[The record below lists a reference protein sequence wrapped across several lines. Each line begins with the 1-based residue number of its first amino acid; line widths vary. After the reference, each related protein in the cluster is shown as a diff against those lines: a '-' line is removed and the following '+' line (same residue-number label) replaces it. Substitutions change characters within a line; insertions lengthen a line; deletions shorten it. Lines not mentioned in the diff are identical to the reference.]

1 MSDDNSKDKFDDF
14 QKHLQSMFRNLGSSG
29 INIFADDQE
38 PPVVEEEEDDE
49 FEEEESEALEAVYS
63 FNLRPRDV
71 KAYLDR
77 YVIKQDEAKKVL
89 AVAICD
95 HYNHVRRCL
104 DNDELDE
111 REYAKQNV
119 LLLGPTGVGK
129 TYLMR
134 NIAKL
139 IGVPFVKAD
148 ATKFSETGYVGH
160 DVEDLVRDLVK
171 LADGN
176 IELAEYGI
184 IYIDEIDKV
193 ASQST
198 GGMRDISGR
207 GVQIN
212 LLKLMEESNVN
223 LQGQSDM
230 AGQMEAMMNVMNR
243 NEVQHT
249 INTRHIL
256 FIVSGAFDKLAEKIR
271 KRVKGSQIG
280 FDKDQTIEDE
290 DESVYLGQAQTRDFI
305 DYGFEPEFI
314 GRLPVRVACNSL
326 SADDLE
332 EVLRC
337 SKGSI
342 LQQYKDDFDGY
353 GIRLEVAEDA
363 LRRIAEQAHGEGTGA
378 RGLMTVMERV
388 FRDFKFELPST
399 TITEL
404 TITATTIDDPG
415 AELSTLLELHPLR
428 PPEPVEPLLPAES
441 APEPKT
447 EVETE
452 AEPRVEVETTPLK
465 RPREIIADYADEFK
479 AKHEIELT
487 FTEDGM
493 DAIVERAALSNVGI
507 AEFCEDSFYEFPFAL
522 ALIRRHCGRDKF
534 EINRAAV
541 ENPNDTLNDW
551 VTASAT

>member
-1 MSDDNSKDKFDDF
+1 MNDDNSNDKSDDKFEDF
-14 QKHLQSMFRNLGSSG
+14 QRHLQSMFRNLSNSG
-29 INIFADDQE
+29 VNIFSGGPE
-38 PPVVEEEEDDE
+38 PMLEEEEEEE
-49 FEEEESEALEAVYS
+49 FEEDDGDALEAVYS

-71 KAYLDR
+71 ASYLDR

-104 DNDELDE
+104 EDDALDE

-119 LLLGPTGVGK
+119 MLLGPTGVGK

-171 LADGN
+171 LADGD

-223 LQGQSDM
+223 LQSQSDM

-243 NEVQHT
+243 NDVPRT

-256 FIVSGAFDKLAEKIR
+256 FIVSGAFDRLAEKIR
-271 KRVKGSQIG
+271 KRIKGSQIG
-280 FDKDQTIEDE
+280 FDKEQVIADE
-290 DESVYLGQAQTRDFI
+290 DESVYLAQAQTRDFI

-314 GRLPVRVACNSL
+314 GRLPVRVACNAL
-326 SADDLE
+326 TADDLE

-337 SKGSI
+337 SEGSI
-342 LQQYKDDFDGY
+342 LQQYKDDFEGY
-353 GIRLEVAEDA
+353 GIRLDVGEDA
-363 LRRIAEQAHGEGTGA
+363 LRCIAEQAYKEKTGA

-404 TITATTIDDPG
+404 SVTAETIANPQEQL
-415 AELSTLLELHPLR
+415 AALLKKHPLQ
-428 PPEPVEPLLPAES
+428 PPRQIEPLARAES
-441 APEPKT
+441 APD
-447 EVETE
+447 
-452 AEPRVEVETTPLK
+452 ALPLK
-465 RPREIIADYADEFK
+465 RPREIIADYAEEFK
-479 AKHEIELT
+479 LLHDIELV
-487 FTEDGM
+487 FTEEGM
-493 DAIVERAALSNVGI
+493 DAVVEHAALSGMGV
-507 AEFCEDSFYEFPFAL
+507 AEFCDETFYEFPFAL
-522 ALIRRHCGRDKF
+522 ALIRRNNDQARF
-534 EINRAAV
+534 EIDRKVV
-541 ENPNDTLNDW
+541 EHPDDTLHAW

>member
-1 MSDDNSKDKFDDF
+1 MKDDESNDKFEDF
-14 QKHLQSMFRNLGSSG
+14 QRHLQSMFRNLGSGG
-29 INIFADDQE
+29 INIFSDGPE
-38 PPVVEEEEDDE
+38 PMVEDEIDEE
-49 FEEEESEALEAVYS
+49 FEEDESDALEAVYS

-104 DNDELDE
+104 EDEALDQ

-171 LADGN
+171 LADGD

-223 LQGQSDM
+223 LQSQSDM
-230 AGQMEAMMNVMNR
+230 AGQMEAMMNIMNR
-243 NEVQHT
+243 NDVPRT

-256 FIVSGAFDKLAEKIR
+256 FIVSGAFDRLAEKIR

-280 FDKDQTIEDE
+280 FDKDHHTLDE
-290 DESVYLGQAQTRDFI
+290 DESVYLAQAQTRDFI

-314 GRLPVRVACNSL
+314 GRLPVRVACNAL

-337 SKGSI
+337 SEGSI
-342 LQQYKDDFDGY
+342 LQQYKDDFEGY
-353 GIRLEVAEDA
+353 GIRLDVADDA
-363 LRRIAEQAHGEGTGA
+363 LRCIAEQAHKEKTGA
-378 RGLMTVMERV
+378 RGLMTVMERI

-404 TITATTIDDPG
+404 TITAATIENPEEQL
-415 AELSTLLELHPLR
+415 AELLKAHPPS
-428 PPEPVEPLLPAES
+428 PPVPAEPLLRAES
-441 APEPKT
+441 AK
-447 EVETE
+447 
-452 AEPRVEVETTPLK
+452 AERPPLK
-465 RPREIIADYADEFK
+465 RPREVIAEFADEFK
-479 AKHEIELT
+479 LLYDIELD

-493 DAIVERAALSNVGI
+493 DAIVEHAALSNMSV
-507 AEFCEDSFYEFPFAL
+507 ADFCDDTFYEFPFAL
-522 ALIRRHCGRDKF
+522 ALIRRNSNQTRF
-534 EINRAAV
+534 EIDRKVV